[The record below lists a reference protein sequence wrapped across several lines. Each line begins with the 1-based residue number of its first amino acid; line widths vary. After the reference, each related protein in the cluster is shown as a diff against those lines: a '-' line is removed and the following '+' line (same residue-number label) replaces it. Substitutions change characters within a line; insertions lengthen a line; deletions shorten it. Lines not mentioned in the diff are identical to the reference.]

1 MFYKSMTKFHSLRI
15 IHIVSGSMHA
25 LQLNVKKMKM
35 TANKFIPNTH
45 FSPGLG
51 NCTKV
56 N

>member
-1 MFYKSMTKFHSLRI
+1 MFYKRITKFHSLRI
-15 IHIVSGSMHA
+15 IHIVSGSMYA
-25 LQLNVKKMKM
+25 LQLKVKKMKM
-35 TANKFIPNTH
+35 TENKFIPSTH